1 MKVLQVNCVYDKGST
16 GKIMGEIHRS
26 LIKNGIESV
35 VCYGR
40 GKRVEEKN
48 VYKLCSDFYAKCNNL
63 RSRITGLMY
72 GGCFLSTNKLIK
84 IIKSEKPDIVH
95 LHCINGYF
103 INIYRIIGWLKKEGI
118 KTVITLHAEFI
129 HTGNCGHAF
138 ECDKWLTGCGKC
150 PRLKME
156 TKSWFFD
163 GTHSSWLKMRRA
175 FDGFGD
181 NLVVVSVSDWLS
193 ERANRSPILRG
204 KRHEV
209 IYNGVNT
216 EIFHPYDTEKLKNEL
231 GVKNEKV
238 IFHATPFFNADPN
251 DIKGGYYILELA
263 KRMKDE
269 AVKFFVAGKYTKNL
283 IVPENVILLG
293 QVSDQKLLAQYYSLA
308 DVTVLASK
316 RETFSMVTA
325 ESLCCG
331 TPVVGFKA
339 GAPEQ
344 IAIPEYSEFV
354 KYGDVD
360 SLKNAV
366 ENFVVDK
373 KDSIA
378 ENSAKVY
385 SNITMT
391 KNYEELYERFK
402 KESK

>member
-1 MKVLQVNCVYDKGST
+1 MKVLQVNCVYNKGST
-16 GKIMGEIHRS
+16 GKIVGEIHRS

-40 GKRVEEKN
+40 GKRVREKN
-48 VYKLCSDFYAKCNNL
+48 VYKLCSDFYAKCNSL

-72 GGCFLSTNKLIK
+72 GGCYLSTIGLIR
-84 IIKSEKPDIVH
+84 IIKKENPDVVH

-103 INIYRIIGWLKKEGI
+103 VNIYRIVSWLKKEGI

-129 HTGNCGHAF
+129 YTGNCGHAF
-138 ECDKWLTGCGKC
+138 ECDKWLTGCGNC
-150 PRLKME
+150 PRLKQE

-163 GTHSSWLKMRRA
+163 RTHSSWLKMKRA
-175 FDGFGD
+175 FEGFGD

-193 ERANRSPILRG
+193 ERARRSPILSG
-204 KRHEV
+204 KRHEIV
-209 IYNGVNT
+209 YNGVNA
-216 EIFHPYDTEKLKNEL
+216 EVFHPYDTAELKNRL
-231 GVKNEKV
+231 GIKDERI
-238 IFHATPFFNADPN
+238 IFHATPSFNADSS
-251 DIKGGYYILELA
+251 DIKGGYYVLELA
-263 KRMKDE
+263 KKMENE
-269 AVKFFVAGKYTKNL
+269 AVKFFVAGKHAKNL
-283 IVPENVILLG
+283 KVPKNVVLLG
-293 QVSDQKLLAQYYSLA
+293 QVSDQKLLAQYYSMA

-354 KYGDVD
+354 EYGNVD

-366 ENFVVDK
+366 ESFIKDK
-373 KDSIA
+373 KMAINDDATGRYSTNNMCKEYI
-378 ENSAKVY
+378 SVY
-385 SNITMT
+385 
-391 KNYEELYERFK
+391 K
-402 KESK
+402 KLVNL